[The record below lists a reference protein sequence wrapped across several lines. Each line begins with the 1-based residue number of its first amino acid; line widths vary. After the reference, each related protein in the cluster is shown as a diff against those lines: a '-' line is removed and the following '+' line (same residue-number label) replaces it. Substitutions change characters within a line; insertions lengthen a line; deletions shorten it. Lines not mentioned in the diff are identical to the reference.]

1 MLSHNHTLQC
11 LVLGKVSSR
20 SSQELNSGDDDT
32 PIKVSFQSAK
42 HMYFIMV
49 MVAAAEPRGLSVLRE
64 KIQFETD
71 SVQNIRTEP

>member
-1 MLSHNHTLQC
+1 MLSRNHTLQC

-20 SSQELNSGDDDT
+20 SSQELNSVDDDT

-49 MVAAAEPRGLSVLRE
+49 MVAAAEPRGLSV
-64 KIQFETD
+64 
-71 SVQNIRTEP
+71 TEIKNSI